1 MTLATFS
8 SHAQRKESCKYGTH
22 DCLFV
27 VTSLFCNFSL
37 FLKGKFYWVSWS
49 MYFWYVEG
57 VRPGCWWSGYG
68 SRGNNVPECHSC
80 SCWKHCQVK
89 LCVCVLFPHVT
100 DGLHCSLK
108 WISVSFLFS
117 RTIDRSVFKP
127 IVQISVIGRSESS
140 DCHLLAVT
148 HAGTGYKHRRLCLTC
163 WTYSNK
169 SFWRFIFAGV
179 RLYFTTAPFALQ
191 HQKHIAVRPSL
202 LALVHVRLPP
212 GFSASSTLQKPS
224 KVHKA
229 LYSKGRKPNP
239 KLHQWLYC
247 ELLEYI
253 PKPYRCFA
261 HGCLWDGG

>member
-163 WTYSNK
+163 WTYSN
-169 SFWRFIFAGV
+169 
-179 RLYFTTAPFALQ
+179 ALFLQ
-191 HQKHIAVRPSL
+191 VCVCTSPPRPL
-202 LALVHVRLPP
+202 L
-212 GFSASSTLQKPS
+212 FSTRSTLRCGLAFLLWSMSVCRLGFRPPPLCRNHQRS
-224 KVHKA
+224 TRLFTAKVE
-229 LYSKGRKPNP
+229 NP
-239 KLHQWLYC
+239 TLSCINDSTVNY
-247 ELLEYI
+247 
-253 PKPYRCFA
+253 
-261 HGCLWDGG
+261 